1 MRESRPPPPG
11 VDSTVT
17 PPDALRERVMSEEE
31 PMHRHLALLALLTLV
46 LAIGLPATAPGA
58 MVPFD
63 AKAFADAQ
71 SEGQSIVVAINATW

>member
-1 MRESRPPPPG
+1 
-11 VDSTVT
+11 
-17 PPDALRERVMSEEE
+17 MSEEE

-46 LAIGLPATAPGA
+46 LAIGLPAPAPGA

-71 SEGQSIVVAINATW
+71 SAGQSIVVAINATW